1 MLLIHDMLWRLQVL
15 EAYEKDGFDMLLKVF
30 NDQKYL
36 EEVAGLDKLK
46 EEGEAAL
53 EAVDWD
59 EDDGGEDDF

>member
-1 MLLIHDMLWRLQVL
+1 ML
-15 EAYEKDGFDMLLKVF
+15 EAYEKEGFDMLLKVF

-36 EEVAGLDKLK
+36 ESLAGLDKLA

-59 EDDGGEDDF
+59 EDGDGEGDDF

>member
-1 MLLIHDMLWRLQVL
+1 VVIQVL
-15 EAYEKDGFDMLLKVF
+15 QAYEKDGFDMFLKVF

-36 EEVAGLDKLK
+36 ESLAGLDKLA

-59 EDDGGEDDF
+59 EGDGEGDDF

>member
-1 MLLIHDMLWRLQVL
+1 
-15 EAYEKDGFDMLLKVF
+15 MLLKVF

-36 EEVAGLDKLK
+36 EMLAGLDKLT

-59 EDDGGEDDF
+59 EDGGDGDDF